1 MDTGDEKPGI
11 LKQWP
16 HQEQENLEKQNQW
29 QKKRGKGM
37 EGKGKEG
44 KEKEKGKLE
53 GLQNVSLSLVHF
65 RQRSLR
71 VLNKIS
77 VTSSALQY
85 VYQSEQRP
93 RICHPIKNQIIFFIN
108 FHKSIDVFPL

>member
-1 MDTGDEKPGI
+1 MDTVDEKPGI

-29 QKKRGKGM
+29 QKKRGKGK

-44 KEKEKGKLE
+44 GKGKRKKGKEE
-53 GLQNVSLSLVHF
+53 GLQNVNLSVVHF
-65 RQRSLR
+65 RRFLR

-93 RICHPIKNQIIFFIN
+93 RNVILIIKNQIIFFYK
-108 FHKSIDVFPL
+108 FS